1 MPCLASTFITQEE
14 SQSQSQ
20 IPTSSHVC
28 ITYFLSEEMRFL
40 SAVDDDDD
48 KHDDGDS
55 SGYSQ

>member
-14 SQSQSQ
+14 SQSQ